1 MTTFQWVSII
11 LVIVGGLWK
20 LNRTLSNIEIS
31 LNKKVSFSDCE
42 ERQERC
48 PCRKEIEEIKSDIK
62 FFHTRKK

>member
-20 LNRTLSNIEIS
+20 LNRTLSKIEVA
-31 LNKKVSFSDCE
+31 LTNKVSFADCN
-42 ERQERC
+42 ERQEKC
-48 PCRKEIEEIKSDIK
+48 PCRKEIEEIKADIK